1 MSLALPAIIANI
13 TTPLLGL
20 VDMAIVGHMGSE
32 RYIAAIALGST
43 MFSMIYWIFGFL
55 RMGTSGLTAQAF
67 GADDRAGATDLFW
80 RAMAVAWG
88 LGLLLIAL
96 SGPIRDAILW
106 FMGADGESSQL
117 ASRYFNL
124 LIFGAPASLALFVL
138 NGRFIGVKRSSL
150 AMWLSMIINVTN
162 IVGSLV
168 FVYALDMGIEGVALG
183 TLVAQAVGFGCGMA
197 MAMHGR
203 ALSGGSLRRTMR
215 SDGFGRFF
223 KVNTD
228 IFLRTLCLVAVTVW
242 FTRSGARQSDVILS
256 VNALLMQLFI
266 LFSYIMDGFAYAG
279 EALVGEAVG
288 ARNDV
293 GRRGV
298 VGSLFGLG
306 TMMALLF
313 TAAYALFGDEI
324 LALLS
329 DDSSV
334 AAAAKDYRWWAVA
347 VPIASFAAFVW
358 DGVFIGQTM
367 TRGMLASMVSATA
380 MFFIVLELTY
390 PSLAN
395 HGLWLAFIL
404 YLSMRGV
411 AQTLIY
417 RRHGGWRCVSR

>member
-1 MSLALPAIIANI
+1 
-13 TTPLLGL
+13 
-20 VDMAIVGHMGSE
+20 
-32 RYIAAIALGST
+32 
-43 MFSMIYWIFGFL
+43 
-55 RMGTSGLTAQAF
+55 
-67 GADDRAGATDLFW
+67 
-80 RAMAVAWG
+80 MAVAWG

-306 TMMALLF
+306 AMMALLF

-334 AAAAKDYRWWAVA
+334 ATAAKDYRWWAVA
-347 VPIASFAAFVW
+347 MPIASFAAFVW

-417 RRHGGWRCVSR
+417 RRHGGSGVSVGDK

>member
-1 MSLALPAIIANI
+1 
-13 TTPLLGL
+13 
-20 VDMAIVGHMGSE
+20 
-32 RYIAAIALGST
+32 
-43 MFSMIYWIFGFL
+43 
-55 RMGTSGLTAQAF
+55 
-67 GADDRAGATDLFW
+67 
-80 RAMAVAWG
+80 
-88 LGLLLIAL
+88 
-96 SGPIRDAILW
+96 
-106 FMGADGESSQL
+106 
-117 ASRYFNL
+117 
-124 LIFGAPASLALFVL
+124 
-138 NGRFIGVKRSSL
+138 
-150 AMWLSMIINVTN
+150 
-162 IVGSLV
+162 
-168 FVYALDMGIEGVALG
+168 
-183 TLVAQAVGFGCGMA
+183 
-197 MAMHGR
+197 
-203 ALSGGSLRRTMR
+203 
-215 SDGFGRFF
+215 
-223 KVNTD
+223 
-228 IFLRTLCLVAVTVW
+228 
-242 FTRSGARQSDVILS
+242 LS

-306 TMMALLF
+306 AMMALLF

-334 AAAAKDYRWWAVA
+334 ATAAKDYRWWAVA
-347 VPIASFAAFVW
+347 MPIASFAAFVW

-417 RRHGGWRCVSR
+417 RRHGGSGVSVGDK